1 MKLNIR
7 KPGLAIGLFVLALT
21 SCNAAGRER
30 RETWQPPEEIMD
42 AVGVQPGMVIGE
54 AGAGRGYFTFY
65 LAERV
70 GAEGKIYANDISQ
83 SSLEALRARAEREGV
98 ENIEIVMGEVV
109 DPLFPEKDLDMIV
122 MVYVL
127 HMLDR
132 PLEFMENVKKY
143 LAPEA
148 SLVIIEKNTDHDRGH
163 PPSFMSKSQ
172 ILDAIQD
179 ADYVLQRKETFLPRD
194 TIYVLG
200 AKE

>member
-1 MKLNIR
+1 MNLVTR
-7 KPGLAIGLFVLALT
+7 KSVLAIYFLSFALT
-21 SCNAAGRER
+21 SSNAFGQER
-30 RETWQPPEEIMD
+30 RETWQPPNEIMD
-42 AVGVQPGMVIGE
+42 AVGVKPGMVIGE

-70 GAEGKIYANDISQ
+70 GAEGRIYANDISQ
-83 SSLEALRARAEREGV
+83 SSLDALQARAEREGV

-132 PLEFMENVKKY
+132 PLEFLENLKKY
-143 LAPEA
+143 LAPRA

-172 ILDAIQD
+172 VLDSIQE
-179 ADYVLQRKETFLPRD
+179 ADYVLLRRETFLPRD
-194 TIYVLG
+194 TIYILG
-200 AKE
+200 VKE

>member
-1 MKLNIR
+1 MKLALWR
-7 KPGLAIGLFVLALT
+7 SVLAICFLSLALT
-21 SCNAAGRER
+21 SANAFGQER
-30 RETWQPPEEIMD
+30 RETWQPPDKIMD
-42 AVGVQPGMVIGE
+42 AVGVKPGMVIGE

-70 GAEGKIYANDISQ
+70 GAEGRIYANDISK
-83 SSLEALRARAEREGV
+83 SALDALQARADREGV

-109 DPLFPEKDLDMIV
+109 DPLFPEEELDMIV

-132 PLEFMENVKKY
+132 PLEFLENLKKY
-143 LAPEA
+143 LAPDA

-172 ILDAIQD
+172 VLDSIQE
-179 ADYVLQRKETFLPRD
+179 ADYVLVRKETFLLRD
-194 TIYVLG
+194 TIYILNV
-200 AKE
+200 KE